1 METYDDAYRECI
13 KRIKACPLV
22 YVDCVLCD
30 TCMSY
35 TGRKNPGSCP
45 NKVQIYKTNDE
56 CLKPVEIFE
65 EAINHQLLLATKKA
79 LQKNR
84 EKGTKVPLEYLFMTI
99 NPKPSIPFEKFKG
112 KVFKIFNTTLFSD
125 YCAVFEQ
132 RGTIEQG
139 DVGRGFHAHILFKRH
154 LPLDKGLPPSNL
166 KQKFRQSLM
175 RYCDVKNTSCLNLQ
189 FIGEDFA
196 YDKLEYIKGLKT
208 DQGKDLKQIADVVWR
223 KQNNLETFYGSLFS
237 V

>member
-1 METYDDAYRECI
+1 
-13 KRIKACPLV
+13 
-22 YVDCVLCD
+22 
-30 TCMSY
+30 
-35 TGRKNPGSCP
+35 
-45 NKVQIYKTNDE
+45 
-56 CLKPVEIFE
+56 
-65 EAINHQLLLATKKA
+65 
-79 LQKNR
+79 
-84 EKGTKVPLEYLFMTI
+84 MTI

-154 LPLDKGLPPSNL
+154 LPLDKGLPPSNI

-223 KQNNLETFYGSLFS
+223 KQNNLETSYGSLFS